1 MANDLITRA
10 EYKAYTGITG
20 NAQDAAI
27 DVVIPRISE
36 LIKNFCRRRFNDY
49 VDEAKVETFNGN
61 IDRFYMR
68 EYPVISVISLETSD
82 DYGQNYTDMVEY
94 TDFVWNVEDDS
105 ILTLNSDGVFP
116 SKPNGYKVSYYA
128 GFDPLPEDI
137 KLAAFDLTS
146 YYLKNEAVTHLV
158 RSPSSSI
165 MQLEYITTAT
175 FPVHIARVLNLYKAS
190 WD

>member
-1 MANDLITRA
+1 MAKDLITLA
-10 EYKAYTGITG
+10 EFKAYTGITG

-27 DVVIPRISE
+27 NVVIPRISE
-36 LIKNFCRRRFNDY
+36 LIKNFCRRRFIDY
-49 VDEAKVETFNGN
+49 VDEAKVETFNGG
-61 IDRFYMR
+61 IDKVYLR
-68 EYPVISVISLETSD
+68 EYPVLSVVGVETSD
-82 DYGQNYTDMVEY
+82 DYGQNYTDMIEY
-94 TDFVWNVEDDS
+94 TDYVWNIEDDS
-105 ILTLNSDGVFP
+105 ILTLDGSGSFP
-116 SKPNGYKVSYYA
+116 KKPNGYRVAYYA
-128 GFDPLPEDI
+128 GYDPLPEDI